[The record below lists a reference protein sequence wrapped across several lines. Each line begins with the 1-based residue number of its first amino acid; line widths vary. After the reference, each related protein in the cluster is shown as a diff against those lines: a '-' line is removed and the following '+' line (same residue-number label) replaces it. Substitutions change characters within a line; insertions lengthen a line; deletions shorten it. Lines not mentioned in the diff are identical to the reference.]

1 MIFITKKENNYKK
14 YQTKI
19 ERYYAVN
26 YPFYTMD
33 FHAHSEWE
41 IMYVAY
47 GRAKISCMEKDE
59 EKTYELREG
68 EYILIAGNVPHRLTV
83 EKENPCRMLN
93 LEGRELQCKDTS
105 SFQILLREEGMKSFL
120 EQESKVVAGRD
131 DGRLHETLSELI
143 RELKKSKHGKEASLL
158 SDLLMGQM
166 LIHLKR
172 QWTERQKN
180 EGNVSFYIKQAQEY
194 LEENF
199 DREITIAKIAGAV
212 NLSEGYLQRLY
223 KKEKG
228 ISVMDKVLQLRV
240 EKAKLLLE
248 NSTLP
253 VIDVAIAAGFNSRQ
267 HFSATFSRL
276 AGCSPADW
284 RKSKGNI
291 QVSEGFA
298 E

>member
-1 MIFITKKENNYKK
+1 MIFANQKENSYDKCWM
-14 YQTKI
+14 KI

-33 FHAHSEWE
+33 YHMHSEWE

-47 GRAKISCMEKDE
+47 GRAKVSCMEETAENVYD
-59 EKTYELREG
+59 LREG
-68 EYILIAGNVPHRLTV
+68 EYILIEGNLPHKLTV
-83 EKENPCRMLN
+83 EKETPCRILN
-93 LEGRELQCKDTS
+93 LEGKEFEAKGKF
-105 SFQILLREEGMKSFL
+105 SFQALFAEEEMRSFL
-120 EQESKVVAGRD
+120 ESENNVIVGRD

-143 RELKKSKHGKEASLL
+143 RELKKSRRMRGVSLL

-172 QWTERQKN
+172 QWAERQKN
-180 EGNVSFYIKQAQEY
+180 EGNSSFYIRQAQEY

-199 DREITIAKIAGAV
+199 DSDITVAQVAAAV

-228 ISVMDKVLQLRV
+228 ISIMDKVLLMRI

-253 VIDVAIAAGFNSRQ
+253 VIDVAVAAGFNSRQ
-267 HFSATFSRL
+267 HFSATFTRL
-276 AGCSPADW
+276 AGCSPIVW
-284 RKSKGNI
+284 RKSKGNLH
-291 QVSEGFA
+291 VSEGF
-298 E
+298 